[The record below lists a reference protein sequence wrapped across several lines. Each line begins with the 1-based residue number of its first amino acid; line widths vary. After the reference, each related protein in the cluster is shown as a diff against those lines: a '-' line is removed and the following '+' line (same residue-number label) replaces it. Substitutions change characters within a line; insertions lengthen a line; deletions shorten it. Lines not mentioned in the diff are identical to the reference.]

1 MDALSRLLWGWDAR
15 LHAPDQF
22 GRVFVV
28 TGANSGLGA
37 EAALRL
43 AERRA
48 TVVMGV
54 RSLAD
59 GARAAEAI
67 RARVAGAKLLVAHV
81 DVASFTSVR
90 AFASRVDASF
100 PGGVH
105 ALINNAGVLNPPG
118 RPAVTDDGLEV
129 RTFGGGGG

>member
-1 MDALSRLLWGWDAR
+1 M
-15 LHAPDQF
+15 
-22 GRVFVV
+22 

-37 EAALRL
+37 ETALRL

-48 TVVMGV
+48 TVVMGC

-81 DVASFTSVR
+81 DVASFT
-90 AFASRVDASF
+90 
-100 PGGVH
+100 
-105 ALINNAGVLNPPG
+105 
-118 RPAVTDDGLEV
+118 
-129 RTFGGGGG
+129 